1 MIHTSI
7 KLREGDEDEASP
19 FQVSHQ
25 RLSRGP
31 LRDREAGVISRSPQ
45 TISDIKGS
53 IGHFE
58 KRSDANDMSMGL
70 GFAFMD
76 CVQALNKAIV
86 HVIHHP
92 SLDLKAGG

>member
-1 MIHTSI
+1 MRMKPRHFKYLISACHGAPSATA
-7 KLREGDEDEASP
+7 KRESSP
-19 FQVSHQ
+19 GARRRYQ
-25 RLSRGP
+25 
-31 LRDREAGVISRSPQ
+31 
-45 TISDIKGS
+45 ISDIKGS

-58 KRSDANDMSMGL
+58 KRSDANYMSMGL

-86 HVIHHP
+86 HVVHHP